1 MSEHIRALALQAPP
15 RAAFVQS
22 LARPMERLWA
32 VVLLSVV
39 SGAYLPLLSR
49 IEETSA
55 AEAEPQAHIVLF
67 PLYACAIPLII
78 TNVKAFSRA
87 AWRGK
92 LAILLVAFACAST
105 LWSVQ
110 PQLSLFRGISLLAPT
125 AVGLL
130 LAVRFTQAEQ
140 LRLLTFALGIPAIMS
155 VIVVVLM
162 PEEGMSTLD
171 YGNAW
176 RGVYHNKNGLA
187 RNMALGVGVFV
198 LTALTGGR
206 GRRLAWLGAAGT
218 FAILLLARSV
228 TSLIATA
235 AMLMLIPIFRTLSL
249 RSTTTLA
256 VWTISVLGGAVAVTA
271 LIANLEPALAALG
284 RDVTL
289 TGRTDIWAAVV
300 ASIAEQPWLGYGH
313 NAFWDQWGPSTS
325 VKDAVGWATPNS
337 HNGLLDL
344 WLDLGL
350 VGVAIYLV
358 GLWRAARVSI
368 AGARETDQ
376 AAGVWPLVFLCYMLI
391 LNVAEAAVLRQH
403 NLLWILYVAILSSPL
418 SPEIQ
423 AALRRVPARWKRV
436 RPRSPVRTG
445 SVSPGIRRAFRRP
458 EQDA

>member
-1 MSEHIRALALQAPP
+1 MSEHVRALSLQAPP

-49 IEETSA
+49 IEGSSA
-55 AEAEPQAHIVLF
+55 AEAEPQAHVVLL
-67 PLYACAIPLII
+67 PLYACAVPLIL
-78 TNVKAFSRA
+78 TNMKALAQA

-92 LAILLVAFACAST
+92 LAVLLVVFACSST
-105 LWSVQ
+105 LWSVE
-110 PQLSLFRGISLLAPT
+110 PRLSLFRGISLLAPT

-130 LAVRFTQAEQ
+130 LAVRFTHAEQ

-162 PEEGMSTLD
+162 PEQGVSTID
-171 YGNAW
+171 YGSAW

-187 RNMALGVGVFV
+187 RNMALAVGVFV
-198 LTALTGGR
+198 LTALAGGR
-206 GRRLAWLGAAGT
+206 GRRWAWIGAAGT
-218 FAILLLARSV
+218 LAIMLLARSV
-228 TSLIATA
+228 TSLVATA
-235 AMLMLIPIFRTLSL
+235 AMLILIPIFRTLRL

-256 VWTISVLGGAVAVTA
+256 VWTISVVGGAAASTAV
-271 LIANLEPALAALG
+271 LANLEPALAVLG

-344 WLDLGL
+344 WLDLGF
-350 VGVAIYLV
+350 VGVSIYLV
-358 GLWRAARVSI
+358 GLWRAARLGMAS
-368 AGARETDQ
+368 ARDTDD
-376 AAGVWPLVFLCYMLI
+376 AAGVWPLVFLSYMLI

-403 NLLWILYVAILSSPL
+403 NLLWIVYVAILSVPVSPAL
-418 SPEIQ
+418 Q
-423 AALRRVPARWKRV
+423 AALRRAPARWKAERL
-436 RPRSPVRTG
+436 PGAVRTG
-445 SVSPGIRRAFRRP
+445 SVSPGIRRAFRRREP
-458 EQDA
+458 DA